1 VQDRRRLSHVIGLVL
16 MLPLAAALVFAFSAS
31 PGCED

>member
-1 VQDRRRLSHVIGLVL
+1 

-31 PGCED
+31 SGGVYITLEEPSELDGS